1 MTRVRAVRPG
11 TPPRLTVAELRR
23 LAKRHAART
32 PAGGQGAAT
41 GRNPDAGEGPA
52 PTRASD
58 AQNASPPISTK
69 RRKG

>member
-11 TPPRLTVAELRR
+11 TPPRMTVAELRR

-52 PTRASD
+52 PARAGGPENGAGKRNTRKD
-58 AQNASPPISTK
+58 
-69 RRKG
+69 